1 MWQRKLLFDRVHIVQ
16 VSKNAKG
23 ATYETVCN
31 KLDKEADFYNRVA
44 HEAWQFE
51 ANEMGDTDI
60 YNLLTEE
67 N

>member
-1 MWQRKLLFDRVHIVQ
+1 MTRKDDVMLIIELHKEV
-16 VSKNAKG
+16 
-23 ATYETVCN
+23 
-31 KLDKEADFYNRVA
+31 DKEADFYNRVA